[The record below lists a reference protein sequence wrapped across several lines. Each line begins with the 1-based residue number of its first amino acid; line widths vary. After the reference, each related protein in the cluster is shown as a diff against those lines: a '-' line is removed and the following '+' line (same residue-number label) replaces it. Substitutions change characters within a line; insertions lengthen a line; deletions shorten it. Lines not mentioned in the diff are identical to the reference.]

1 MPYPTVSRL
10 SPGRIA
16 LGYAAI
22 ALLWI
27 AFSDSIVT
35 HLKLPPAVMTIK
47 GSVFVIVTASL
58 LYSTIRRLVQ
68 AVQLTSEDLRRVN
81 RELRA
86 ISNCNQILLRTT
98 DEQGLLQKVCRI
110 VCEEAGYRVAWVGFA
125 ENDEAKSVRPVAC
138 TGTEVGSLAGL
149 GMSWADTE
157 SGRGMVGMAIRTGKT
172 SCIDDY
178 ATDPQAAPYRQGAA
192 QHGFR
197 SGISLPLKDEQAKAF
212 GSLNIYSVQP
222 IAFSAGEIRLLEE
235 LAGDLAFGIV
245 TLRSRAAR
253 EQAEQNV
260 ALLSFA
266 LDKVHEAAFLM
277 DEARLGYGN
286 EEAGRRLGYTRGELL
301 GMGVSDIDPDFPIE
315 RWPDHW
321 RDLQAKK
328 SLTFESHHRTR
339 DGRIFPVEISANFFE
354 YGSRAYNLAL
364 ARDITE
370 RKRAEEEVRNAAAQ
384 WQATF
389 DASQDLILLLD
400 RDYRILRANR
410 AAAAFLGLPLDRI
423 VGGHCFNL
431 IHGTSTHPV
440 ECPLARLRESRRHEE
455 EEVLA
460 KEGGPWLSVSVDPVF
475 DQNGELTQVVHVV
488 RDITDRK
495 RAEDAL
501 RRSEAYLAEGQRL
514 AHMGSWAWSPAATH
528 QVMYW
533 SEEMYR
539 IFGFD
544 PQDGVP
550 TAEAF
555 QQRLHPEDRDQFQE
569 LMRQAAQRSMDYEH
583 VHRIV
588 LPDGTI
594 KYIHAVG
601 HPALDEHG
609 QLIEYVGTAM
619 DVTERKRAED
629 ELGRHR
635 EHLEDLV
642 EQRTAQLTEAKF
654 HADAANRAKSDFLA
668 NMSHELRT
676 PLNAIIGFSEVLADK
691 TFGDLNAKQ
700 DKYVDH
706 VLTAGRHLLNLINDI
721 LDLSKVEAGKMELE
735 LGRVRIRA
743 LLDDGLLL
751 VREKAMK
758 HRLQLSVDAPDDLVV
773 TADERKL
780 KQVLFNLLSNAVK
793 FTPEAGQIH
802 VRAEVVSDLLAV
814 NEPSGVGND
823 PNGAASTRHPQP
835 AIRISVADTGI
846 GIRSNDL
853 GRLFHEFEQ
862 LNAGRHQQHQGTGLG
877 LALCRKFVELHGG
890 RIWVES
896 EGEGKGST
904 FRFVIPLQPPETDGG
919 RTMLMNGDRR

>member
-1 MPYPTVSRL
+1 
-10 SPGRIA
+10 
-16 LGYAAI
+16 
-22 ALLWI
+22 
-27 AFSDSIVT
+27 
-35 HLKLPPAVMTIK
+35 
-47 GSVFVIVTASL
+47 
-58 LYSTIRRLVQ
+58 
-68 AVQLTSEDLRRVN
+68 
-81 RELRA
+81 
-86 ISNCNQILLRTT
+86 
-98 DEQGLLQKVCRI
+98 
-110 VCEEAGYRVAWVGFA
+110 
-125 ENDEAKSVRPVAC
+125 
-138 TGTEVGSLAGL
+138 
-149 GMSWADTE
+149 
-157 SGRGMVGMAIRTGKT
+157 
-172 SCIDDY
+172 
-178 ATDPQAAPYRQGAA
+178 
-192 QHGFR
+192 
-197 SGISLPLKDEQAKAF
+197 
-212 GSLNIYSVQP
+212 
-222 IAFSAGEIRLLEE
+222 
-235 LAGDLAFGIV
+235 
-245 TLRSRAAR
+245 
-253 EQAEQNV
+253 
-260 ALLSFA
+260 
-266 LDKVHEAAFLM
+266 
-277 DEARLGYGN
+277 
-286 EEAGRRLGYTRGELL
+286 
-301 GMGVSDIDPDFPIE
+301 
-315 RWPDHW
+315 
-321 RDLQAKK
+321 
-328 SLTFESHHRTR
+328 
-339 DGRIFPVEISANFFE
+339 
-354 YGSRAYNLAL
+354 
-364 ARDITE
+364 
-370 RKRAEEEVRNAAAQ
+370 
-384 WQATF
+384 
-389 DASQDLILLLD
+389 
-400 RDYRILRANR
+400 
-410 AAAAFLGLPLDRI
+410 
-423 VGGHCFNL
+423 
-431 IHGTSTHPV
+431 
-440 ECPLARLRESRRHEE
+440 
-455 EEVLA
+455 
-460 KEGGPWLSVSVDPVF
+460 
-475 DQNGELTQVVHVV
+475 VV

-721 LDLSKVEAGKMELE
+721 LDLSKVEAGKTELE
-735 LGRVRIRA
+735 LTAVRIRT

-758 HRLQLSVDAPDDLVV
+758 HGLQLTAEAPDDLVV

-780 KQVLFNLLSNAVK
+780 KQILFNLLSNAVK
-793 FTPEAGQIH
+793 FTLDGGQIH
-802 VRAEVVSDLLAV
+802 VRAEVISDLLSVFSEQSAV
-814 NEPSGVGND
+814 SND
-823 PNGAASTRHPQP
+823 PSAAASIRNPQP
-835 AIRISVADTGI
+835 AIRISVIDTGI
-846 GIRSNDL
+846 GIESKDQM
-853 GRLFHEFEQ
+853 RLFLEFEQ
-862 LNAGRHQQHQGTGLG
+862 LDTGPDRKHQGTGLG
-877 LALCRKFVELHGG
+877 LALSRKFVELHGG

-896 EGEGKGST
+896 EGAGKGAT
-904 FRFVIPLQPPETDGG
+904 FRFVIPLQPRVTDCG
-919 RTMLMNGDRR
+919 RTM